1 MESYLYWL
9 SIIPILITVL
19 LVHESGHLIAAKAF
33 GVKTL
38 ELGIGFPPRIA
49 AFATGNTRVMI
60 SEQTQ
65 FIIDKELTEQIP
77 KDLKKGELARITSI
91 EQEDGTLVAH
101 TIELRGKSGWRKGKP
116 ENPPEHLG
124 PSMHQRGRI
133 RSATETEIRIADME
147 WSINLIPLGAFV
159 GLHEDR
165 SQRSATALNS
175 KPSWQRAT
183 VIIAGIAANLVFPI
197 IPIFIATVIH
207 TGPTSIQVVE
217 VQPDS
222 PAEKAGMAPG
232 DVIIAINNQQHPTL
246 QNIRDT
252 VATSETADLI
262 IITSGQPPR
271 TVTITPTRTTQEQP
285 PLIGITA
292 THIRAGPWR
301 ANAITSTPQRAASNT
316 GTLYREFYSEINSWF
331 TGNKKPELAGIVG
344 IVEQTAQVVETS
356 NLVGY
361 LIVTAVL
368 SVNIGIVNILPI
380 APLDGGRLAVLAFE
394 STRRGRLISQQT
406 EMKIAGMGLILI
418 GVIAVWLAI
427 SDVSRLME
435 Q

>member
-9 SIIPILITVL
+9 SIVPILITVL

-33 GVKTL
+33 RVKTL
-38 ELGIGFPPRIA
+38 EFGIGFPPRIA
-49 AFATGNTRVMI
+49 AFATGNTLVMI

-65 FIIDKELTEQIP
+65 FIIDKEITEQIP
-77 KDLKKGELARITSI
+77 KDLKKGVLARITSI
-91 EQEDGTLVAH
+91 EQKDGTLVAH
-101 TIELRGKSGWRKGKP
+101 TIELRGKSGWRKGRLD
-116 ENPPEHLG
+116 NPPEHLG
-124 PSMHQRGRI
+124 PPMYQRGRI

-147 WSINLIPLGAFV
+147 WSLNLIPFGAFV

-183 VIIAGIAANLVFPI
+183 IIIAGIAANLAFPI
-197 IPIFIATVIH
+197 IPIFIATIIH
-207 TGPTSIQVVE
+207 TTPSYLQVTE
-217 VQPDS
+217 VQPAS
-222 PAEKAGMAPG
+222 PAEQAGIAPG
-232 DVIIAINNQQHPTL
+232 DLIIAINNQLYPTL

-252 VATSETADLI
+252 VLTSENADLTI
-262 IITSGQPPR
+262 STLGQPPR
-271 TVTITPTRTTQEQP
+271 TVTITTTRGTQDQP

-292 THIRAGPWR
+292 TPVRAGPWR
-301 ANAITSTPQRAASNT
+301 ANTITSTPQRAARNT
-316 GTLYREFYSEINSWF
+316 STLYREFYFEINSWF
-331 TGNKKPELAGIVG
+331 TGQKKPELAGIVG

-380 APLDGGRLAVLAFE
+380 APLDGGRLAMLAFE
-394 STRRGRLISQQT
+394 STRRGRLVSQQT

-427 SDVSRLME
+427 SDVSRLMG